1 MNRGFTIL
9 IFIVSVGVAATIFWL
24 GREPDEVGGPKP
36 QTPVSPYS
44 YNVEEILVT
53 TSDPAVALGGT
64 LTVPFGEGPFPA
76 VILLSVAGPNDR
88 DQSFSGHKGF
98 HVLADHL
105 ASNGVAVARFDDRGV
120 RDSTGDYFNASWKDL
135 REDALAVVALLKSDS
150 RIDPSKIGFAG
161 MSQGGAIGALA
172 AQTDSEIAFLVLMS
186 APGLPGEEA
195 LSLQLE
201 KTLEVSGVTGD
212 KAARYRKLFHEFM
225 EIAKSDPKD
234 VATQRRMKEFL
245 NGPGKALIPP
255 YQFMPEDTDDL
266 ANVLLGPWYR
276 SNIFFDPQTTYGMLE
291 VPVLAIGGERD
302 FVAPPDHHL
311 ANIER
316 TLAQAPSSDVT
327 ITVFPGLN
335 HLLQEAETGL
345 PTEYALLQNSFSPDV
360 LITISEW
367 INDRFRE
374 SAAQ

>member
-1 MNRGFTIL
+1 MNRAFAIL
-9 IFIVSVGVAATIFWL
+9 IFIVTFGVAAVVFWL
-24 GREPDEVGGPKP
+24 GRESDEVVALKP
-36 QTPVSPYS
+36 QTPVPPYS
-44 YNVEEILVT
+44 YNVEDILVT
-53 TSDPAVALGGT
+53 TSDPTVALGGT

-88 DQSFSGHKGF
+88 DQSFAGHKGF

-105 ASNGVAVARFDDRGV
+105 ASNGVVVARFDDRGV
-120 RDSTGDYFNASWKDL
+120 GDSAGDYFDASWKDL
-135 REDALAVVALLKSDS
+135 SEDALAVVARLKSDS

-201 KTLEVSGVTGD
+201 KTLEVSGVKGD
-212 KAARYRKLFHEFM
+212 RAARYRKLFHEFM
-225 EIAKSDPKD
+225 EIAKSDPED
-234 VATQRRMKEFL
+234 LATRLRMKEFL
-245 NGPGKALIPP
+245 SGPGKALIPP
-255 YQFMPEDTDDL
+255 YQFMPGDTDGL
-266 ANVLLGPWYR
+266 ADVLLGPWYR
-276 SNIFFDPQTTYGMLE
+276 SNIFFDPQTTYGALE
-291 VPVLAIGGERD
+291 IPVLAIGGERD

-316 TLAQAPSSDVT
+316 ILAQAPSSDIT
-327 ITVFPGLN
+327 ITVFPRLN

-345 PTEYALLQNSFSPDV
+345 PIEYASLQNSLSPDA
-360 LITISEW
+360 LITVSEW
-367 INDRFRE
+367 IDDRFRE
-374 SAAQ
+374 NTAQ